1 MSSSPLKIGFV
12 GSGGLAKHHMG
23 QVSKLG
29 HQVAAICDVNP
40 DIAKAPAEQYGAQV
54 YPNHQEMLDKE
65 SLAAVY
71 VAVPPFAHGEIELD
85 LCAAKLPFFVQ
96 KPVAKEMETAKRV
109 EEAVRNA
116 GVITCVGY
124 QLRYLPTAQRL
135 KRILEGVKVGMGVGQ
150 YWCGF
155 TREITRGWLVQRNL
169 SGGQMIEQTTH
180 LVDMIR
186 FLAGDVTEVYGH
198 QAKMLRGGGD
208 CPDVNAA
215 LLKLASGGAVTITS
229 SWGTGAPN
237 DWSQANHLKLFWD
250 QYRADWGGDYL
261 KISPEGTDL
270 GQDEETE
277 SQEIDAVFLNAVQ
290 TEDGSKILSPYS
302 DGVKSLAISVAID
315 DSAASGQPVAL
326 SGS

>member
-1 MSSSPLKIGFV
+1 MSSSPLKVGFV

-29 HQVAAICDVNP
+29 HQVAAICDVNVE
-40 DIAKAPAEQYGAQV
+40 AAQAPAEQYGAQV
-54 YPNHQEMLDKE
+54 YPNHQAMLGKE
-65 SLAAVY
+65 TLDAVY

-109 EEAVRNA
+109 EEAVQAA
-116 GVITCVGY
+116 GVVTCVGY
-124 QLRYLPTAQRL
+124 QLRYLPSAQRL
-135 KRILEGVKVGMGVGQ
+135 KRILEDVKVGMGVGQ

-155 TREITRGWLVQRNL
+155 TQEITRGWLVQRNL

-186 FLAGDVTEVYGH
+186 YLAGDVTEVYGH

-229 SWGTGAPN
+229 SWGTGSPR

-250 QYRADWGGDYL
+250 QYRADWGPDYL
-261 KISPEGTDL
+261 NVTPEGT
-270 GQDEETE
+270 E
-277 SQEIDAVFLNAVQ
+277 SEGEAEPEAQEIDAVFLGAVQ
-290 TEDGSKILSPYS
+290 TGDGSRILSPYS

-315 DSAASGQPVAL
+315 ESAASGQPVSL
-326 SGS
+326 